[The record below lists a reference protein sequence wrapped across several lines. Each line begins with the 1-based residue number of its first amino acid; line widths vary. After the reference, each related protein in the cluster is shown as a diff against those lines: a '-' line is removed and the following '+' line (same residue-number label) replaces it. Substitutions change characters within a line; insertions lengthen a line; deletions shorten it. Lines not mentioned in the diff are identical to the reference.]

1 MAAGN
6 LTTISVENAI
16 GVDLPFMGSAGSG
29 PIFLHLPPPLFI
41 LTQQPSTTTKCYST
55 LLQMARKVI
64 CKASLMW
71 SQLIEHIGGIA
82 IL

>member
-1 MAAGN
+1 MAADN

-16 GVDLPFMGSAGSG
+16 DVDLPLMGSVGSG
-29 PIFLHLPPPLFI
+29 PIFLHLPLPVI
-41 LTQQPSTTTKCYST
+41 LAQQPSTTTKCYST